1 MLRVTAWQHEGTISM
16 LHLPISRVDQRRIA
30 DPEAGARDDRAMSVL
45 QYATAGF
52 ALVVVALLAVLR

>member
-1 MLRVTAWQHEGTISM
+1 M

-45 QYATAGF
+45 QYATAGL

>member
-1 MLRVTAWQHEGTISM
+1 M